1 MIAYFYKFCD
11 DTLIILNRI
20 NIDCS
25 SVEEILTRF
34 LKSPSGT
41 LLKDVYFKTLAL
53 LRCRLRL
60 GGQVAHYDV
69 HNISTLAT
77 LLRLTDASDQIHF
90 SEYVCY
96 LLKIIRK
103 MLDFSHCLTCTTREL
118 RLVRF
123 AQLCQF
129 LRIQYLFNPFNPVRK
144 EPIKVADTKC
154 VFLLAAR

>member
-1 MIAYFYKFCD
+1 MF
-11 DTLIILNRI
+11 IL
-20 NIDCS
+20 
-25 SVEEILTRF
+25 
-34 LKSPSGT
+34 K
-41 LLKDVYFKTLAL
+41 LAL

-96 LLKIIRK
+96 LLKIIEKKSPLEQK
-103 MLDFSHCLTCTTREL
+103 MLDLSQCLTCTTREL

-129 LRIQYLFNPFNPVRK
+129 LRIQYLFNPFNRVRK
-144 EPIKVADTKC
+144 
-154 VFLLAAR
+154 AANQSCRHKMCISFGRTLGRKLELQICR